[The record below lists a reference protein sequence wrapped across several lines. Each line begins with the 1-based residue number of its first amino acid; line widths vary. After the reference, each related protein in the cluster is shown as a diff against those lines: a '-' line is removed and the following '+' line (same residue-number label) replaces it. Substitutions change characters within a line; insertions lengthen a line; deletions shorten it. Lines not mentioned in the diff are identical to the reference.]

1 MNKLLIATALV
12 ATSTYAAPFEGFT
25 SERHRLQ
32 QSEDNSKIEPLVG
45 RNLVSVVLTDI
56 FNIFLDPS
64 WSSLTAAFVDITGFF
79 ALPMLGGYVNATVF
93 YNYEKDPLTF

>member
-1 MNKLLIATALV
+1 
-12 ATSTYAAPFEGFT
+12 
-25 SERHRLQ
+25 
-32 QSEDNSKIEPLVG
+32 
-45 RNLVSVVLTDI
+45 LVSVVLTDI

-64 WSSLTAAFVDITGFF
+64 WSSLTAAFVDITSFF